1 MLNSRDC
8 PRLPTYA
15 FAHAKTKIDN
25 FDYSILE
32 LDSDIGIIFHVFK
45 YSLFWALPIIN
56 YSSAVKNRKNPGI
69 QPSHKYKMAS

>member
-1 MLNSRDC
+1 MLNSRNC

-32 LDSDIGIIFHVFK
+32 LDSDIGIIFHVF
-45 YSLFWALPIIN
+45 ALIGDKTEIFLIN
-56 YSSAVKNRKNPGI
+56 EEALSQYFEF
-69 QPSHKYKMAS
+69 